1 MLYIRTLL
9 YIHLYYIIVTYRP
22 LDMTPF
28 FLLFSTLL
36 AVAVV
41 ALKVVAAVVGK
52 GVKGH
57 LTPRLIYTHVY

>member
-1 MLYIRTLL
+1 
-9 YIHLYYIIVTYRP
+9 
-22 LDMTPF
+22 MTPF